1 MDFLGELKKIYKDVV
16 EAPTTETSRQI
27 RIRNAQQVKDLFNS
41 LDIEIKG
48 SEHLPYERNSIFI
61 YNHLHNHQNFY
72 VAENFQI
79 TLDSHFISSVLYSYY
94 GDPGIR
100 VTRHAL
106 PEEIYHKKYYDRL
119 NYIRVYSDNF
129 IPQGVDKFR
138 IKEANKS
145 FYQQAKGVLEDGRAL
160 ICSPEGNSFS
170 TQDSPGPFKK
180 GVFSLASSLKPQ
192 PKIVPL
198 VLVNFDGLPQKTTYK
213 LQVMPPFKMS
223 DYGITSSKD
232 PKIIEVAEA
241 LNSSYR
247 TWVDDLSIDDK
258 DFRVE
263 IELLEQKSQ
272 AKQNQKDLI
281 VFYGSSTIRLWSTI
295 ERDFPK
301 HNVLNLGFGG
311 AFIHSMVSHFEILFT
326 GLTPKAIFLYLGGND
341 LNLDLSTEE
350 IIAQSKALIEAVHQR
365 FPQAKICHISIK
377 PSLERQEHLHS
388 IRAINQ
394 AMHNLTK
401 EYAYL
406 TQIRLHEAL
415 LDQNQNIR
423 KDVLLQDGLHLNA
436 EGYFILKGLVQQALD
451 ND

>member
-27 RIRNAQQVKDLFNS
+27 RIRNAQQVKDVFNS
-41 LDIEIKG
+41 LEIEIKG
-48 SEHLPYERNSIFI
+48 SEHLPYERDSIFI
-61 YNHLHNHQNFY
+61 YNHLHNHQNLY

-138 IKEANKS
+138 IKKANKS
-145 FYQQAKGVLEDGRAL
+145 FFQQAQGVLDDGRAL
-160 ICSPEGNSFS
+160 ICSPEGNSFA

-198 VLVNFDGLPQKTTYK
+198 VLVNFDGLPQETTYK

-232 PKIIEVAEA
+232 PRIIEVVET
-241 LNSSYR
+241 LNNSYK
-247 TWVDDLSIDDK
+247 TWVNNLSIDDK
-258 DFRVE
+258 DFKAE
-263 IELLEQKSQ
+263 IELLKQKSQ
-272 AKQNQKDLI
+272 VKQNQKDLI
-281 VFYGSSTIRLWSTI
+281 VFYGSSTIRLWSNL

-301 HNVLNLGFGG
+301 HNILNLGFGG
-311 AFIHSMVSHFEILFT
+311 AFIHSMVSHFETLFT
-326 GLTPKAIFLYLGGND
+326 GLSPKVIFLYLGGND
-341 LNLDLSTEE
+341 LNLELSNEG
-350 IIAQSKALIEAVHQR
+350 IITQSKALIEAIHQR
-365 FPQAKICHISIK
+365 FPQTKIYHISIK

-388 IRAINQ
+388 IQAINH
-394 AMHNLTK
+394 AMHHLTK
-401 EYAYL
+401 ECAYL
-406 TQIRLHEAL
+406 TQIGLFEAL

-423 KDVLLQDGLHLNA
+423 KDVLLQDGLHLNP
-436 EGYFILKGLVQQALD
+436 EGYSILKGLVQQALE

>member
-16 EAPTTETSRQI
+16 EAPTTETSQQI

-41 LDIEIKG
+41 LEVEIKG
-48 SEHLPYERNSIFI
+48 SEHLPYERDSIFI
-61 YNHLHNHQNFY
+61 YNHLHNHQNLY

-106 PEEIYHKKYYDRL
+106 AEEIYHKKYYDRL

-138 IKEANKS
+138 IREANKS
-145 FYQQAKGVLEDGRAL
+145 FYQQTKAVLDDGRAL
-160 ICSPEGNSFS
+160 ICSPEGNSFA

-198 VLVNFDGLPQKTTYK
+198 VLVNFDRLPQETTYK
-213 LQVMPPFKMS
+213 LQVMPSFKMS

-241 LNSSYR
+241 LNSSYK
-247 TWVDDLSIDDK
+247 TWVDNLSIDYK

-263 IELLEQKSQ
+263 IELLKQKSQ

-281 VFYGSSTIRLWSTI
+281 VFYGSSTIRLWSTL

-311 AFIHSMVSHFEILFT
+311 AIIHSMVSHFEALFS

-341 LNLDLSTEE
+341 LNLDLSTDE
-350 IIAQSKALIEAVHQR
+350 IIAQSKAFIEAIHQR
-365 FPQAKICHISIK
+365 FRQTKIYHISIK

-388 IRAINQ
+388 IQSINN
-394 AMHNLTK
+394 AMCNLTK
-401 EYAYL
+401 ERAYL

-415 LDQNQNIR
+415 LDLNQNLR
-423 KDVLLQDGLHLNA
+423 KDVLLQDGLHLND
-436 EGYFILKGLVQQALD
+436 EGYLILKGLVQQALLE
-451 ND
+451 

>member
-27 RIRNAQQVKDLFNS
+27 RIRNAQQVKDVFNS
-41 LDIEIKG
+41 LEIEIKG
-48 SEHLPYERNSIFI
+48 SEHLPYERDSIFI
-61 YNHLHNHQNFY
+61 YNHLHNHQNLY

-138 IKEANKS
+138 IKKANKS
-145 FYQQAKGVLEDGRAL
+145 FFQQAQAVLDDGRAL
-160 ICSPEGNSFS
+160 ICSPEGNSFA

-281 VFYGSSTIRLWSTI
+281 VFYGSSTIRLWSTL

-311 AFIHSMVSHFEILFT
+311 AFIHSMVSHFETLFT

-350 IIAQSKALIEAVHQR
+350 IIAQSKALIEAIHQR

-377 PSLERQEHLHS
+377 PSLERQEYLHS
-388 IRAINQ
+388 IRAINH

-401 EYAYL
+401 ERAYL
-406 TQIRLHEAL
+406 TQIRLFEAL

-436 EGYFILKGLVQQALD
+436 EGYLILKGLVRQALE

>member
-27 RIRNAQQVKDLFNS
+27 RIRNAQQVKDVFNS
-41 LDIEIKG
+41 LEIEIKG
-48 SEHLPYERNSIFI
+48 SEHLPYERDSIFI
-61 YNHLHNHQNFY
+61 YNHLHNHQNLY

-138 IKEANKS
+138 IKKANKS
-145 FYQQAKGVLEDGRAL
+145 FFQQAQAVLDDGRAL
-160 ICSPEGNSFS
+160 ICSPEGNSFA

-198 VLVNFDGLPQKTTYK
+198 VLVNFDGLPQETTYK

-232 PKIIEVAEA
+232 PRIIEVVET
-241 LNSSYR
+241 LNNSYK
-247 TWVDDLSIDDK
+247 TWVNNLSIDDK
-258 DFRVE
+258 DFKAE
-263 IELLEQKSQ
+263 IELLKQKSQ
-272 AKQNQKDLI
+272 VKQNQKDLI
-281 VFYGSSTIRLWSTI
+281 VFYGSSTIRLWSNL

-301 HNVLNLGFGG
+301 HNILNLGFGG
-311 AFIHSMVSHFEILFT
+311 AFIHSMVSHFETLFT
-326 GLTPKAIFLYLGGND
+326 GLSPKAIFLYLGGND
-341 LNLDLSTEE
+341 LNLELSNEG
-350 IIAQSKALIEAVHQR
+350 IITQSKALIEAIHQR
-365 FPQAKICHISIK
+365 FPQTKIYHISIK

-388 IRAINQ
+388 IQAINH
-394 AMHNLTK
+394 AMHHLTK
-401 EYAYL
+401 ECAYL
-406 TQIRLHEAL
+406 TQIGLFEAL

-423 KDVLLQDGLHLNA
+423 KDVLLQDGLHLNP
-436 EGYFILKGLVQQALD
+436 EGYSILKGLVQQALE